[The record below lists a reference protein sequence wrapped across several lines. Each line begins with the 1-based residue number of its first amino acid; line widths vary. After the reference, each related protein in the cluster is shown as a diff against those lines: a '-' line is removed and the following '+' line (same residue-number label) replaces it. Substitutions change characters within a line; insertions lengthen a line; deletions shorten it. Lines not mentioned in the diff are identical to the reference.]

1 MMRGRQGG
9 RKHFL
14 WVAVGA
20 AGLLVA
26 CAAGTAA
33 AGPVVL
39 SGSAE
44 VPPVTTQASG
54 IADVSIV
61 YIKCSPVA
69 GGQSGNDCPTAV
81 GTVTTAGV
89 TATAVHIHQA
99 AAGQNGPVVVPLK
112 ARPGSNDTIWD
123 VPPKSTVG
131 QAVFE
136 AWWSGN
142 LYVNVHSAAN
152 PNGEIRAQLR
162 R

>member
-1 MMRGRQGG
+1 MRRLRGG
-9 RKHFL
+9 VKHSL
-14 WVAVGA
+14 RLGVGA

-26 CAAGTAA
+26 CAAGPAA
-33 AGPVVL
+33 ADPVVL

-54 IADVSIV
+54 IADVAIV
-61 YIKCSPVA
+61 YIKCAPVA
-69 GGQSGNDCPTAV
+69 GGHSGNDCPTAV

-89 TATAVHIHQA
+89 PATAVHIHQA

-123 VPPKSTVG
+123 VPPKSTVS
-131 QAVFE
+131 QAVYE